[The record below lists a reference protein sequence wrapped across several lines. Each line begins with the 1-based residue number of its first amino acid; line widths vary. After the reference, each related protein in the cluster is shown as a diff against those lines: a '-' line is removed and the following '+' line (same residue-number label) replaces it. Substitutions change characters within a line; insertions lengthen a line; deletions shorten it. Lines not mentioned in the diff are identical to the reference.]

1 MGIVMDREKENYKVS
16 GLILEHNH
24 SLHLPQTFAFDVV
37 KGRFQSYKLLKSK
50 QLMMQELALKL
61 KSNLQIGGSFN
72 LS

>member
-1 MGIVMDREKENYKVS
+1 MDQEKENDKVL

-50 QLMMQELALKL
+50 QQMIR
-61 KSNLQIGGSFN
+61 IGPKAHG
-72 LS
+72 